1 MNDCNSEASIVYMT
15 HDAFSVFQP
24 ISHFMLSYALFENN
38 LENGGQKDN
47 RKIKWVDVG
56 TC

>member
-24 ISHFMLSYALFENN
+24 ISHFMLSYVLFENN